1 MPTKRGFSLVELMI
15 VLAIMVTL
23 AAIALPNLQRSFQR
37 NELRDAGRLLQETLG
52 EFRHEAMQ
60 SGRPLYVQIGWE
72 SNTLRVL
79 QEASLAK
86 ASELETAAVG
96 GEPRDGSSQEWET
109 REIQLAT
116 DVRFQP
122 RVGRMGLAPDVPT
135 QASADQ
141 SESSIASAVSWS
153 KPLVILPDGS
163 VEEVQFWLELD
174 RRWQCPVLW
183 RGATGQL
190 EIGSVQTIK
199 DETEQ
204 PEYRESL

>member
-1 MPTKRGFSLVELMI
+1 MRSKPGFSLVELMI

-23 AAIALPNLQRSFQR
+23 AAIVVPNLQRNFQR

-52 EFRHEAMQ
+52 EFRYESMQ

-72 SNTLRVL
+72 SSTLRVL
-79 QEASLAK
+79 QEASWAR
-86 ASELETAAVG
+86 ASELETEGVA

-109 REIQLAT
+109 REIQLPT
-116 DVRFQP
+116 DVRFQR
-122 RVGRMGLAPDVPT
+122 RVVRMGLDPDVPMEG
-135 QASADQ
+135 SADK
-141 SESSIASAVSWS
+141 SESLIAPVASWS

-174 RRWQCPVLW
+174 RQWQCPVLW

-190 EIGSVQTIK
+190 EIGPVQTIK